1 MHYKYIY
8 LVLSLS
14 ESMFV
19 ATLML
24 GFSLK
29 AKTYNV
35 PADLRLLTSLSVCI
49 THLPVRVLAERST
62 ACI

>member
-1 MHYKYIY
+1 MHYKHIY

-29 AKTYNV
+29 AKTYNA
-35 PADLRLLTSLSVCI
+35 PADLRLLTSLLACI
-49 THLPVRVLAERST
+49 NHLPVHAPQ
-62 ACI
+62 IGDF